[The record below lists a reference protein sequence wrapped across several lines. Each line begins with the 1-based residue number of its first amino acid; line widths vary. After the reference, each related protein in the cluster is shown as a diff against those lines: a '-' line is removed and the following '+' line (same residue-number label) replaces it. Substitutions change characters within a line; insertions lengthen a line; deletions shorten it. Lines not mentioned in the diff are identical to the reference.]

1 MMRFVAPG
9 LYPAIVGSTPT
20 GCTISDSEVVYM
32 VNLTD
37 IRAENGI
44 VYARAE
50 NLSNGIV
57 ENVIAYEDG
66 SYTNA
71 EDYNICKAIWG
82 LVVMYKGKKK
92 GYPKKDN
99 SGLGLRRFIWLAFIT

>member
-1 MMRFVAPG
+1 
-9 LYPAIVGSTPT
+9 
-20 GCTISDSEVVYM
+20 M

-44 VYARAE
+44 AYARAE
-50 NLSNGIV
+50 NLSNGNV

-71 EDYNICKAIWG
+71 EDYDIRKAIWNI
-82 LVVMYKGKKK
+82 VAEYKGKRK
-92 GYPKKDN
+92 GYPTK
-99 SGLGLRRFIWLAFIT
+99 ITVAWG